1 MRGLFQTIKKQ
12 LLNGVEAHLFILL
25 FFYLIAWNFWLYMPI
40 SEDAGFYGFIA
51 KSVSGGAVL
60 HKDIPIASNSLNIYI
75 LALIMK
81 LFGSS
86 LILFKIYHLFFSI
99 ALSIVVYFL
108 LKRPFLPIF
117 ALVGSLCTGIILH
130 LPHVMLDLGRNSIIV
145 SLFLLFFGVYYY
157 LYSSNKLKYFYF
169 GILVGLSALV
179 RETFLTISLFIIAGL
194 FIELYKK
201 KCNALDVKYFFFGFL
216 LALSINAL
224 LLTVYGTWGGYL
236 NDMLHSGVD
245 FRYSEGVFSYNR
257 IFDNLNVWR
266 YGFERYYSSVIVL
279 ALISYLFSDNDKLF
293 FYCKFVLVPA
303 FAFEALIIN
312 KTASYSVQPLLV
324 VSIILSIYTLKHLF
338 SLFNRLKKLNI
349 NTKIAGIVIMYLA
362 GTYVYDKNI
371 INIVSEH
378 SSYNKVALKNKRGE
392 YIDANPSR
400 ILDIIERIDHGSIS
414 AYAQYPTL
422 FLSKTKYKTRW
433 PFYEDLSA
441 SGNMGTENIW
451 TDQMNEL
458 KSINPPDLLIDKT
471 TNSFLSKWTELGKI
485 YSNNYI
491 EIAYFDKPID
501 SAVVAP
507 YIDRVSISKPYFNS
521 SFELVSNSDVSLNI
535 DSGRVKYQNIYDEPV
550 IIKIVPREAACVEGL
565 SVESALSMI
574 EYNDQVYKDKQVYS
588 FILPNNWA
596 YIKNQNKNCSSYQLY
611 TFKQKRQVND

>member
-1 MRGLFQTIKKQ
+1 MSMLIQAIKKQ
-12 LLNGVEAHLFILL
+12 LLSGVGLHLFAIF

-40 SEDAGFYGFIA
+40 SEDAGFYGFMA

-86 LILFKIYHLFFSI
+86 LMLFKMYHLFFSI

-108 LKRPFLPIF
+108 LKRSFLPIF

-130 LPHVMLDLGRNSIIV
+130 LPHVMLDLGRNSIII

-179 RETFLTISLFIIAGL
+179 REVFLIISLFIIAEL
-194 FIELYKK
+194 FFELYKK
-201 KCNALDVKYFFFGFL
+201 NATLRTLDVKYFFFGFL

-224 LLTVYGTWGGYL
+224 LLTVYGAWEGYL

-245 FRYSEGVFSYNR
+245 FRYSEGFFSYNR
-257 IFDNLNVWR
+257 IFNNLNVWSH
-266 YGFERYYSSVIVL
+266 GFEKFYSSVIVL
-279 ALISYLFSDNDKLF
+279 ALISYIFRNNDKLF

-303 FAFEALIIN
+303 FVFEALIIN
-312 KTASYSVQPLLV
+312 MTVSYTVQPLLV

-338 SLFNRLKKLNI
+338 SSFNKLEKLNI
-349 NTKIAGIVIMYLA
+349 DTKILGVIIILY
-362 GTYVYDKNI
+362 GGYIVYDKNI
-371 INIVSEH
+371 NNIVSEY

-392 YIDANPSR
+392 YIDANPNR
-400 ILDIIERIDHGSIS
+400 ILDIVDRIDHSSVS
-414 AYAQYPTL
+414 AYSQYPTL
-422 FLSKTKYKTRW
+422 FLSKAKYKSRW
-433 PFYEDLSA
+433 PFYEDLSS
-441 SGNMGTENIW
+441 SGNMGIKNIW
-451 TDQMNEL
+451 IDQMNEL
-458 KSINPPDLLIDKT
+458 KSIHPPDLLIDKT

-491 EIAYFDKPID
+491 EIAHFDKPID
-501 SAVVAP
+501 SAVVFP
-507 YIDRVSISKPYFNS
+507 YIDRVSISKSHFNS
-521 SFELVSNSDVSLNI
+521 LFNLVSSSDVSLNI
-535 DSGRVKYQNIYDEPV
+535 DSGRVKYQNIHDKPI
-550 IIKIVPREAACVEGL
+550 IIKIVPREVGCAEGL
-565 SVESALSMI
+565 SVESGLSMI
-574 EYNDQVYKDKQVYS
+574 QYNDQVYKDKQVYS

-596 YIKNQNKNCSSYQLY
+596 YIKNQNKNCNSYQLY
-611 TFKQKRQVND
+611 EFKQKKSK

>member
-293 FYCKFVLVPA
+293 FYCKFILAPA
-303 FAFEALIIN
+303 FVFEALIIN

-400 ILDIIERIDHGSIS
+400 ILDIIERI
-414 AYAQYPTL
+414 
-422 FLSKTKYKTRW
+422 
-433 PFYEDLSA
+433 ED
-441 SGNMGTENIW
+441 
-451 TDQMNEL
+451 EL
-458 KSINPPDLLIDKT
+458 KTS
-471 TNSFLSKWTELGKI
+471 
-485 YSNNYI
+485 
-491 EIAYFDKPID
+491 
-501 SAVVAP
+501 
-507 YIDRVSISKPYFNS
+507 
-521 SFELVSNSDVSLNI
+521 
-535 DSGRVKYQNIYDEPV
+535 
-550 IIKIVPREAACVEGL
+550 
-565 SVESALSMI
+565 
-574 EYNDQVYKDKQVYS
+574 
-588 FILPNNWA
+588 
-596 YIKNQNKNCSSYQLY
+596 
-611 TFKQKRQVND
+611 

>member
-1 MRGLFQTIKKQ
+1 MLIQAIKKQ
-12 LLNGVEAHLFILL
+12 LLSGVGLHLLVLL

-40 SEDAGFYGFIA
+40 SEDAAFYGFMA
-51 KSVSGGAVL
+51 KSVLGGSIL
-60 HKDIPIASNSLNIYI
+60 HQDIPIATNSLNIYI

-81 LFGSS
+81 LFGPS
-86 LILFKIYHLFFSI
+86 LVVFKIYHLLFSI

-266 YGFERYYSSVIVL
+266 HGFENFYGLVIVL
-279 ALISYLFSDNDKLF
+279 SLTSYLFRSNDKLF
-293 FYCKFVLVPA
+293 FYCKFILAPA
-303 FAFEALIIN
+303 FVFEALIIN
-312 KTASYSVQPLLV
+312 KTVSYSVQPLLI
-324 VSIILSIYTLKHLF
+324 VSIILSFYALKYLF
-338 SLFNRLKKLNI
+338 SLIDMLKKLNNI
-349 NTKIAGIVIMYLA
+349 DAKLISVLIAFLLS
-362 GTYVYDKNI
+362 VYAYNKHI
-371 INIVSEH
+371 INIVSEY
-378 SSYNKVALKNKRGE
+378 SAYNNVALENKRGG
-392 YIDANPSR
+392 YIDSNPGR
-400 ILDIIERIDHGSIS
+400 ILDIIGRIEHSSIS
-414 AYAQYPTL
+414 TFSQYPTL
-422 FLSKTKYKTRW
+422 FLSRAKYSSKW

-441 SGNMGTENIW
+441 AGNMGTKNIW
-451 TDQMNEL
+451 ADQMNEL
-458 KSINPPDLLIDKT
+458 SSKTPPDLLIDKT

-491 EIAYFDKPID
+491 EIAYFDKPIN
-501 SAVVAP
+501 SAVVTS

-574 EYNDQVYKDKQVYS
+574 EYNNQVYKDKQVYS

-611 TFKQKRQVND
+611 TFKQKKASK

>member
-1 MRGLFQTIKKQ
+1 
-12 LLNGVEAHLFILL
+12 
-25 FFYLIAWNFWLYMPI
+25 
-40 SEDAGFYGFIA
+40 
-51 KSVSGGAVL
+51 
-60 HKDIPIASNSLNIYI
+60 
-75 LALIMK
+75 
-81 LFGSS
+81 
-86 LILFKIYHLFFSI
+86 
-99 ALSIVVYFL
+99 
-108 LKRPFLPIF
+108 
-117 ALVGSLCTGIILH
+117 
-130 LPHVMLDLGRNSIIV
+130 
-145 SLFLLFFGVYYY
+145 
-157 LYSSNKLKYFYF
+157 
-169 GILVGLSALV
+169 LVGLSALV

-293 FYCKFVLVPA
+293 FYCKFILAPA
-303 FAFEALIIN
+303 FVFEALIIN

>member
-1 MRGLFQTIKKQ
+1 
-12 LLNGVEAHLFILL
+12 
-25 FFYLIAWNFWLYMPI
+25 
-40 SEDAGFYGFIA
+40 
-51 KSVSGGAVL
+51 
-60 HKDIPIASNSLNIYI
+60 
-75 LALIMK
+75 
-81 LFGSS
+81 
-86 LILFKIYHLFFSI
+86 
-99 ALSIVVYFL
+99 
-108 LKRPFLPIF
+108 
-117 ALVGSLCTGIILH
+117 
-130 LPHVMLDLGRNSIIV
+130 
-145 SLFLLFFGVYYY
+145 
-157 LYSSNKLKYFYF
+157 
-169 GILVGLSALV
+169 
-179 RETFLTISLFIIAGL
+179 
-194 FIELYKK
+194 
-201 KCNALDVKYFFFGFL
+201 
-216 LALSINAL
+216 
-224 LLTVYGTWGGYL
+224 
-236 NDMLHSGVD
+236 
-245 FRYSEGVFSYNR
+245 
-257 IFDNLNVWR
+257 
-266 YGFERYYSSVIVL
+266 
-279 ALISYLFSDNDKLF
+279 
-293 FYCKFVLVPA
+293 
-303 FAFEALIIN
+303 
-312 KTASYSVQPLLV
+312 LLV